1 MLSQKPYS
9 YRLFGEIEYISVSS
23 IKPSTLYNC
32 RDINQIVIEAIS
44 ESIKQ
49 YGLIQ
54 PIVIRVAVTA
64 VEDGAIVEDNHYE
77 IVAGCRRYMAC
88 KILNWEKIPC
98 HIVHLNDMQ
107 AFEISL
113 VENIQR
119 ESLSPIEEAKSFKK
133 YVLDKGWGSIS
144 NLSSKIG
151 MSHSYITKRIAML
164 DLPLDVQQ
172 SIKNYELKPSSA
184 EELLYI
190 KDPERQSQLG
200 KMILKRH
207 LTTMKARKLV
217 REDPY
222 YCENSEII
230 EGRSELQAINKS
242 IVILKIAMSKI
253 AQLVEDEDE
262 EEEEKEDERNYD
274 DINDSNGMN
283 SKELRERNNRNSNGI
298 VNSKSNLLI
307 KELLM
312 YQKKQLHDQI
322 DILLKA
328 KKKYVK
334 NIVRYRQIME
344 R

>member
-9 YRLFGEIEYISVSS
+9 YRLFGEIEYISISS
-23 IKPSTLYNC
+23 IKTSSLYNC
-32 RDINQIVIEAIS
+32 RDINQIVIETIS

-64 VEDGAIVEDNHYE
+64 VEDRAIVEDNHYE
-77 IVAGCRRYMAC
+77 IVAGCRRYMSC
-88 KILNWEKIPC
+88 KILNWKKIPC
-98 HIVHLNDMQ
+98 HIVHLNDKQ

-119 ESLSPIEEAKSFKK
+119 ESLSPLEEAKSFKK
-133 YVLDKGWGSIS
+133 YVIDNGWGSIS

-151 MSHSYITKRIAML
+151 KSHSYITKRIAML

-190 KDPERQSQLG
+190 KDPEIQSQLG

-217 REDPY
+217 KEDPY

-230 EGRSELQAINKS
+230 ETRSELQAINKS

-253 AQLVEDEDE
+253 AELVEDENE
-262 EEEEKEDERNYD
+262 EEEENEKNYN
-274 DINDSNGMN
+274 DINDNNGTN
-283 SKELRERNNRNSNGI
+283 SKVLRERNNRNSNGI
-298 VNSKSNLLI
+298 TNSKSNWLI

>member
-9 YRLFGEIEYISVSS
+9 YRLFGEIEYIPISS
-23 IKPSTLYNC
+23 IKTSLYNC

-64 VEDGAIVEDNHYE
+64 VEDRAIVEDNHYE

-88 KILNWEKIPC
+88 KILNWKKIPC
-98 HIVHLNDMQ
+98 HIVHLNDKQ

-119 ESLSPIEEAKSFKK
+119 ESLSPLEEAKSFKK

-151 MSHSYITKRIAML
+151 KSHSYITKRIAML
-164 DLPLDVQQ
+164 NLPLDVQQ

-190 KDPERQSQLG
+190 K
-200 KMILKRH
+200 I
-207 LTTMKARKLV
+207 RKTI
-217 REDPY
+217 
-222 YCENSEII
+222 STW
-230 EGRSELQAINKS
+230 K
-242 IVILKIAMSKI
+242 
-253 AQLVEDEDE
+253 
-262 EEEEKEDERNYD
+262 
-274 DINDSNGMN
+274 NDT
-283 SKELRERNNRNSNGI
+283 
-298 VNSKSNLLI
+298 
-307 KELLM
+307 
-312 YQKKQLHDQI
+312 
-322 DILLKA
+322 
-328 KKKYVK
+328 
-334 NIVRYRQIME
+334 
-344 R
+344 